1 VKVGVEAVEGVVSLP
16 CPALQLLSPT
26 SKARRA
32 GVKKTR
38 TQRKQEKELRNSM
51 KPS

>member
-16 CPALQLLSPT
+16 SPALQFLPPT

-32 GVKKTR
+32 GVKKSMNA
-38 TQRKQEKELRNSM
+38 KESGRRNC
-51 KPS
+51 KT